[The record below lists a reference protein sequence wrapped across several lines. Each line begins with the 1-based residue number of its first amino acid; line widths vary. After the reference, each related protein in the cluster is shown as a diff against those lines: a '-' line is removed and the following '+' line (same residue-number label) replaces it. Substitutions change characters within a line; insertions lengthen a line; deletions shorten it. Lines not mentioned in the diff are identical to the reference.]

1 MLSAEGY
8 YVTEFVQETG
18 LSGSCLDFPPQHMLA
33 PLQARPSC
41 FCEHLSQALG
51 PHGSSLPGAAP
62 GAASYEAIPL
72 VDETFKDPLEGT
84 SLSLI
89 KGVTELLL
97 RPFNMAG
104 PPLSSER
111 GQNERCYRRQMV
123 TTDAFM
129 MGWGTVYKDRPASP
143 SVGDS
148 DQKSSAISA
157 SRQDLTPSTRDL
169 EAVGMAHKRPP
180 AFTYSLPADVKEP
193 VASARAL
200 STRRLHSSKWK
211 VFESWCLAHAVDPVS
226 CPVGPV
232 LECLQEKFAVG
243 AVATTLRVYVVASPL
258 GEILFLKVER
268 TLNFHLL
275 PKTVKRRVYALKRLQ
290 LQSANIEAK
299 FYEEVHELERKYA
312 GLYQPIFDKR
322 RDIVAGA
329 VEPTDEECEWQSDR
343 EEEDLAEDLQKKAA
357 LEEKQADSA
366 VADDPKGVPEF
377 WLTIFK
383 RVDMLEEMLQVALL
397 LCKIDWHKG
406 KDVTVKIVKKKQ
418 KHKGRGTVRTVT
430 KEVPQDSF
438 FNFFNPVKASPDGMD
453 EDLDFTLA
461 TDFEIGHF
469 FRERV
474 IPKAVLYF
482 TGEALEDDES
492 YEEEDLEEGEEE
504 DLDDEGEEEDEGD
517 CDPTKDPPPAECKQQ

>member
-1 MLSAEGY
+1 
-8 YVTEFVQETG
+8 FIH
-18 LSGSCLDFPPQHMLA
+18 F
-33 PLQARPSC
+33 
-41 FCEHLSQALG
+41 
-51 PHGSSLPGAAP
+51 
-62 GAASYEAIPL
+62 
-72 VDETFKDPLEGT
+72 
-84 SLSLI
+84 
-89 KGVTELLL
+89 
-97 RPFNMAG
+97 
-104 PPLSSER
+104 
-111 GQNERCYRRQMV
+111 
-123 TTDAFM
+123 
-129 MGWGTVYKDRPASP
+129 
-143 SVGDS
+143 
-148 DQKSSAISA
+148 
-157 SRQDLTPSTRDL
+157 
-169 EAVGMAHKRPP
+169 
-180 AFTYSLPADVKEP
+180 
-193 VASARAL
+193 
-200 STRRLHSSKWK
+200 
-211 VFESWCLAHAVDPVS
+211 
-226 CPVGPV
+226 
-232 LECLQEKFAVG
+232 
-243 AVATTLRVYVVASPL
+243 
-258 GEILFLKVER
+258 
-268 TLNFHLL
+268 
-275 PKTVKRRVYALKRLQ
+275 YALKRLQ

-343 EEEDLAEDLQKKAA
+343 EEEDLAVNLQKKAA

-383 RVDMLEEMLQVALL
+383 RVDMLEEMLQVKRFQFQINDVLL
-397 LCKIDWHKG
+397 NFLFNRILKNKYVNCKIDWHKG

-438 FNFFNPVKASPDGMD
+438 FNFFNPVK
-453 EDLDFTLA
+453 DLDFTLA

-492 YEEEDLEEGEEE
+492 

-517 CDPTKDPPPAECKQQ
+517 CDPTVSI

>member
-1 MLSAEGY
+1 MSNL
-8 YVTEFVQETG
+8 TNI
-18 LSGSCLDFPPQHMLA
+18 
-33 PLQARPSC
+33 C
-41 FCEHLSQALG
+41 F
-51 PHGSSLPGAAP
+51 
-62 GAASYEAIPL
+62 
-72 VDETFKDPLEGT
+72 
-84 SLSLI
+84 
-89 KGVTELLL
+89 
-97 RPFNMAG
+97 
-104 PPLSSER
+104 
-111 GQNERCYRRQMV
+111 
-123 TTDAFM
+123 
-129 MGWGTVYKDRPASP
+129 
-143 SVGDS
+143 
-148 DQKSSAISA
+148 
-157 SRQDLTPSTRDL
+157 
-169 EAVGMAHKRPP
+169 
-180 AFTYSLPADVKEP
+180 
-193 VASARAL
+193 
-200 STRRLHSSKWK
+200 
-211 VFESWCLAHAVDPVS
+211 
-226 CPVGPV
+226 
-232 LECLQEKFAVG
+232 
-243 AVATTLRVYVVASPL
+243 
-258 GEILFLKVER
+258 
-268 TLNFHLL
+268 
-275 PKTVKRRVYALKRLQ
+275 TVKRRVYALKRLQ

-343 EEEDLAEDLQKKAA
+343 EEEDLEDLQKKAA

-383 RVDMLEEMLQVALL
+383 PLITDINYIFQYIQIENSYFT
-397 LCKIDWHKG
+397 CKIFSSQYYYFYCIFDQTNIDWHKG

-438 FNFFNPVKASPDGMD
+438 FNFFNPVK
-453 EDLDFTLA
+453 DLDFTLA

-492 YEEEDLEEGEEE
+492 

-517 CDPTKDPPPAECKQQ
+517 CDPTVSI

>member
-1 MLSAEGY
+1 MFIKQVY
-8 YVTEFVQETG
+8 ET
-18 LSGSCLDFPPQHMLA
+18 
-33 PLQARPSC
+33 LQ
-41 FCEHLSQALG
+41 
-51 PHGSSLPGAAP
+51 
-62 GAASYEAIPL
+62 
-72 VDETFKDPLEGT
+72 
-84 SLSLI
+84 
-89 KGVTELLL
+89 
-97 RPFNMAG
+97 
-104 PPLSSER
+104 
-111 GQNERCYRRQMV
+111 
-123 TTDAFM
+123 
-129 MGWGTVYKDRPASP
+129 
-143 SVGDS
+143 
-148 DQKSSAISA
+148 
-157 SRQDLTPSTRDL
+157 
-169 EAVGMAHKRPP
+169 
-180 AFTYSLPADVKEP
+180 
-193 VASARAL
+193 
-200 STRRLHSSKWK
+200 
-211 VFESWCLAHAVDPVS
+211 
-226 CPVGPV
+226 
-232 LECLQEKFAVG
+232 
-243 AVATTLRVYVVASPL
+243 
-258 GEILFLKVER
+258 

-383 RVDMLEEMLQVALL
+383 RVDMLEEMLQV
-397 LCKIDWHKG
+397 IDWHKG

-438 FNFFNPVKASPDGMD
+438 FNFFNPD

-492 YEEEDLEEGEEE
+492 

-517 CDPTKDPPPAECKQQ
+517 CDPTVSI

>member
-1 MLSAEGY
+1 I
-8 YVTEFVQETG
+8 
-18 LSGSCLDFPPQHMLA
+18 
-33 PLQARPSC
+33 PS
-41 FCEHLSQALG
+41 L
-51 PHGSSLPGAAP
+51 
-62 GAASYEAIPL
+62 
-72 VDETFKDPLEGT
+72 
-84 SLSLI
+84 
-89 KGVTELLL
+89 
-97 RPFNMAG
+97 
-104 PPLSSER
+104 
-111 GQNERCYRRQMV
+111 
-123 TTDAFM
+123 
-129 MGWGTVYKDRPASP
+129 
-143 SVGDS
+143 
-148 DQKSSAISA
+148 
-157 SRQDLTPSTRDL
+157 
-169 EAVGMAHKRPP
+169 
-180 AFTYSLPADVKEP
+180 
-193 VASARAL
+193 
-200 STRRLHSSKWK
+200 
-211 VFESWCLAHAVDPVS
+211 
-226 CPVGPV
+226 
-232 LECLQEKFAVG
+232 
-243 AVATTLRVYVVASPL
+243 
-258 GEILFLKVER
+258 

-383 RVDMLEEMLQVALL
+383 RVDMLEEMLQKRFQFQINDVLL
-397 LCKIDWHKG
+397 NFLFNRILKNKYVNCKIDWHKG

-504 DLDDEGEEEDEGD
+504 VRIL
-517 CDPTKDPPPAECKQQ
+517 